1 MKYPKCGMEE
11 GRDKIAVRNLLQKR
25 DVGASSVHPE
35 GPPMR

>member
-1 MKYPKCGMEE
+1 MKCPKCGMEE
-11 GRDKIAVRNLLQKR
+11 DKIAVRNLLQKR